1 MVFPLSGAGVTPVNP
16 WKFIPFPASPMDM
29 TDRSTTLSTVE
40 RTFDV
45 LQMVHD
51 MNGASVTELVE

>member
-1 MVFPLSGAGVTPVNP
+1 
-16 WKFIPFPASPMDM
+16 MDM